1 MRPLAVTL
9 DKQSRTL
16 IIRWQDGVTCH
27 YPWAQLREACP
38 CVACRGGHRYM
49 GRAHE
54 PQDLLEL
61 RPARSWQLVSVDFV
75 GSYAL
80 QPGWD
85 DGHATGIYSWAYL
98 RRLCPPAGGSD
109 EEGPSGQA
117 GASGRGQ

>member
-1 MRPLAVTL
+1 MRPAAVTL

-38 CVACRGGHRYM
+38 CVACRGGHRFM
-49 GRAHE
+49 GSAHDPE
-54 PQDLLEL
+54 DLLEL
-61 RPARSWQLVSVDFV
+61 TPARSWQLVSLDFV

-85 DGHATGIYSWAYL
+85 DGHVTGIYSWAYL
-98 RRLCPPAGGSD
+98 RRLCPPVSGSD
-109 EEGPSGQA
+109 NGGPASQTGDSGC
-117 GASGRGQ
+117 GQ